1 MPAERDQQLD
11 NAQVAAWFAGRLP
24 DDWAIAPPQVEG
36 DREEIIVTV
45 PLSEPALAEGGDVEA
60 AAIAR
65 RARIDGFRA
74 DTRERRMKIAREAER
89 RFGRKVSW
97 AASCG
102 DESALFTHLA
112 APAMTRLR
120 LRERKVLDTLVDAGV
135 ARSRAQALAWCV
147 QLVAQHEEDW
157 LAELRQALT
166 RVEELRREG
175 PAA

>member
-1 MPAERDQQLD
+1 MTPLD
-11 NAQVAAWFAGRLP
+11 NEQVAAWFAGRLP
-24 DDWAIAPPQVEG
+24 DDWAIAPPQVDG
-36 DREEIIVTV
+36 DRDEIIVTI
-45 PLSEPALAEGGDVEA
+45 PLSDPALEEGAEPEVRA
-60 AAIAR
+60 TAR

-74 DTRERRMKIAREAER
+74 DTRERRMRIAREAER

-102 DESALFTHLA
+102 DDTMLFTHLA

-120 LRERKVLDTLVDAGV
+120 LPERKVLDTLVDSGV

-147 QLVAQHEEDW
+147 QLVAQHEGDW
-157 LAELRQALT
+157 LEELRQALS